1 MVLSQRSGSPVGE
14 GEPIVHGPDLRAG
27 ATRLR
32 VTRQVVVAF
41 AGAALVSAELFAHA
55 GDGGNPFL
63 IALAAMLPLQAVAL
77 IWLWSQRRGMSRSTR
92 GPGEI

>member
-1 MVLSQRSGSPVGE
+1 MVLSQRSGSPVVE
-14 GEPIVHGPDLRAG
+14 GEPIIHGPDRRAG

-32 VTRQVVVAF
+32 LTRQVILAF
-41 AGAALVSAELFAHA
+41 AGAALVSAELFARA

-77 IWLWSQRRGMSRSTR
+77 IWLWSQRRDISRSTG
-92 GPGEI
+92 GPEER